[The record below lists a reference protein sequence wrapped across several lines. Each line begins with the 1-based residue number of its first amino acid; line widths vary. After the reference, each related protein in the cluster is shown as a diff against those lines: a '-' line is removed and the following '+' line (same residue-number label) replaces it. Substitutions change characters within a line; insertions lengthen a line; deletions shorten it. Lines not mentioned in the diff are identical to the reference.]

1 MFYLEISEK
10 DKENIK
16 MLFPI
21 IENYG
26 YEIVDEVIKTFS
38 KDEEAVKALQE
49 NNVSFEQARD
59 SWFYLLKTVFSPEFS
74 EESAKKIST
83 IGKTYV
89 DLDIKGSLLTQ
100 VAFLLLLKTI
110 DKIISLNLDNFT
122 DLLKSMLKLFAY
134 SFAIF
139 SDSYRKEMID
149 SFLELTGFNE
159 NLFSTQIKVARKRR
173 REKSKVTN

>member
-10 DKENIK
+10 DKENMKI
-16 MLFPI
+16 LYPI

-26 YEIVDEVIKTFS
+26 YEIVDEVIKVFS
-38 KDEEAVKALQE
+38 QDEEAVKALQE

-59 SWFYLLKTVFSPEFS
+59 SWFNLLKAVFSPEFS
-74 EESAKKIST
+74 EETAKRIST

-100 VAFLLLLKTI
+100 ISFLILLKTI

-122 DLLKSMLKLFAY
+122 DLLKSMLKLFSY
-134 SFAIF
+134 SFAIS

-159 NLFSTQIKVARKRR
+159 SLFATQIKVARKRR
-173 REKSKVTN
+173 REQSKKTV